1 MVTEPA
7 LHQKGT
13 WHGWALVTSLTAL
26 PAGLLVVSRDS
37 HLSSTFT
44 FRVFTVELG
53 QQRPLFFQI
62 PFSVVSAFQM
72 PPLSIRRPPQ
82 GKYKYQTGNHYEY
95 VKRRPIKR
103 KALST
108 WGSPKRCYKE
118 RKSPLALLIH
128 ELSPW
133 TREFWRESFISFQ
146 PRKGKLEA
154 GGEGGGVH
162 MRSCLTL

>member
-1 MVTEPA
+1 MDGH
-7 LHQKGT
+7 L
-13 WHGWALVTSLTAL
+13 WHHLLP
-26 PAGLLVVSRDS
+26 PAGFLVVPSDS

-44 FRVFTVELG
+44 FRVFTVELI
-53 QQRPLFFQI
+53 QQHPLFFQI

-72 PPLSIRRPPQ
+72 PPLSIRHTIHS
-82 GKYKYQTGNHYEY
+82 KYKYQIGNHYEY
-95 VKRRPIKR
+95 VKSRPIKR

-108 WGSPKRCYKE
+108 WGSPKRWCKE
-118 RKSPLALLIH
+118 RKSSLALLIH

-162 MRSCLTL
+162 MQSCLTL